1 MGELGE
7 KTLRFVVCAVQ
18 ERYTR
23 AEVLFGRFF
32 FYSEVLFVALK
43 KKHLKPRF
51 L

>member
-32 FYSEVLFVALK
+32 YSEVLFVAFKK